1 MPRRLSILLPLLA
14 TASAPVGAGAFS
26 VSARGRSGV
35 RPTATVPSSPRA
47 ASPSNPKVRT
57 ASSRGLSMASGPPS
71 GKRRRKRKDGR
82 TGVAPQAPADPAASG
97 EVSSVD
103 AAPSEVTAMEEA
115 DAGAA
120 FPPNSSDE
128 LFRRS
133 MLEQRVKNER
143 STEDKT
149 AEDKAAAE
157 TAAAEERAAEEK
169 AAAEAAE
176 NEASEERA
184 AAAAAVAAAAAAA
197 AAEERKAAEER
208 TALEAA
214 EAAKRA
220 AEETAAAEAEAAR
233 KAAEPVTMQVQ
244 DVRDIVSGRASEATV
259 RVEQKEDD
267 NVYIVDD
274 ADDDEDDDEWEYVN
288 DDDNDD
294 EDGNEDDD
302 EFEPSRSSTVTLQ
315 VQDVRD
321 VVSGTPSRARA
332 QQQEEP
338 SGIGGLLA
346 DASKLPGLLDLS
358 SSKKTVSS
366 RAPSPEVLAAEKEED
381 GLFSFL
387 PELPD
392 LPFGLGGNVAAD
404 DAADDAAA
412 DDDED
417 EWEYV
422 DDDGTPLGDDE
433 EWVYEDDDDQAPT
446 GLEGLL
452 ADARAMRD
460 EGEMRSSNSLSS
472 RPSRDVIL
480 DEAEVD
486 GLLSFLPFNLGGAG
500 GATTGAG
507 GGGGIV
513 RDVIGSI
520 VAVDFFLVLGL
531 LAWFLSGIF
540 IRSAFDNDSVQIAFN
555 NNFEV
560 IVQPALG
567 ILMIGSAAGAVMG
580 DGDDD
585 DDEK

>member
-1 MPRRLSILLPLLA
+1 MLLELRSSRLCPSAVSGRNLPITCHGACLDTVTVASGFARSIHRSRATNIEEPPMPRRLSILLPLLA
-14 TASAPVGAGAFS
+14 TASAPAGAGAFS

-149 AEDKAAAE
+149 AAE

-169 AAAEAAE
+169 AAGEAAE

-184 AAAAAVAAAAAAA
+184 AAAAAVAAAAA
-197 AAEERKAAEER
+197 EERKAAEER
-208 TALEAA
+208 AALEAA

-233 KAAEPVTMQVQ
+233 KA
-244 DVRDIVSGRASEATV
+244 
-259 RVEQKEDD
+259 
-267 NVYIVDD
+267 
-274 ADDDEDDDEWEYVN
+274 
-288 DDDNDD
+288 
-294 EDGNEDDD
+294 DDD

-381 GLFSFL
+381 GIFSFL

-392 LPFGLGGNVAAD
+392 LPFGLGGNVV
-404 DAADDAAA
+404 ADDAAA

>member
-14 TASAPVGAGAFS
+14 TASAPAGAGAFS

-82 TGVAPQAPADPAASG
+82 TGVVPQAPADPAASG

-149 AEDKAAAE
+149 AAE

-184 AAAAAVAAAAAAA
+184 AAAAAVAAAAA
-197 AAEERKAAEER
+197 EERKAAEER
-208 TALEAA
+208 AALETA

-233 KAAEPVTMQVQ
+233 KA
-244 DVRDIVSGRASEATV
+244 
-259 RVEQKEDD
+259 
-267 NVYIVDD
+267 
-274 ADDDEDDDEWEYVN
+274 
-288 DDDNDD
+288 
-294 EDGNEDDD
+294 DDD

-321 VVSGTPSRARA
+321 VVLGTPSRARA

-381 GLFSFL
+381 GIFSFL

-392 LPFGLGGNVAAD
+392 LPFGLGGNVV
-404 DAADDAAA
+404 ADDAAA